1 MSALLTQKENQI
13 GKNAIKIMLMELY
26 QDKPELLI
34 TKTKC
39 VLMQLGMDNVTAQ
52 KIARN
57 ATRTYFK
64 NI

>member
-1 MSALLTQKENQI
+1 MSNLLTQKENSI

-39 VLMQLGMDNVTAQ
+39 VLMNMGMDNVTAY

-57 ATRTYFK
+57 AARTYFK
-64 NI
+64 NL